1 MKWNAPRPRG
11 RGPGIFIPDL
21 AFHGFTLIELLAVIA
36 IIGIL
41 AALLLPVVLRSKDAA
56 RRVQCASN
64 LRQLGIAT
72 QLYWGDNQENC
83 FYWKTGATN
92 GGILYWFG
100 WMGPGAEGQ
109 RPFDVT
115 QGVLYPYL
123 QGRGVERCP
132 SLNYAMAHFK
142 LKATG
147 AAYGYGYNLHLSA
160 PMNVAPINAGR
171 LRRPSETVLYADA
184 AQVND
189 FQAPASRSNPMLEE
203 WYYVS
208 AVTNL
213 TGPNYYPNGHFRH
226 MRQAGVVF
234 CDGHAGLEKM
244 VPGSLDQRLPD
255 QFVGQLRTD
264 VLIP

>member
-1 MKWNAPRPRG
+1 DERFDCDTGHWKQRPVARRESDGKQRVLPRARPEAMKWNDSRLRG
-11 RGPGIFIPDL
+11 R
-21 AFHGFTLIELLAVIA
+21 GFTLIELLAVIA

-41 AALLLPVVLRSKDAA
+41 AALLLPALLRSKDAA

-123 QGRGVERCP
+123 QGRGVELCP

-160 PMNVAPINAGR
+160 PMNAAP
-171 LRRPSETVLYADA
+171 V
-184 AQVND
+184 
-189 FQAPASRSNPMLEE
+189 
-203 WYYVS
+203 
-208 AVTNL
+208 
-213 TGPNYYPNGHFRH
+213 
-226 MRQAGVVF
+226 
-234 CDGHAGLEKM
+234 
-244 VPGSLDQRLPD
+244 
-255 QFVGQLRTD
+255 
-264 VLIP
+264 